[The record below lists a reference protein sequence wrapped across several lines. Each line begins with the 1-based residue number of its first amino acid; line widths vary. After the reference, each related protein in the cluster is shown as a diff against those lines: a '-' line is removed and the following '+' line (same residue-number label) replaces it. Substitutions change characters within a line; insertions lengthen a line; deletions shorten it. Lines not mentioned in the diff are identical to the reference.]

1 MFCWGY
7 YIKEHKSHTGVF
19 ILESLK
25 CDGCPREMPT
35 CSSGLKLSHSLIFGL
50 TLKIKGGELSILVA
64 STVPRAALP
73 RAGAFNFLSL

>member
-1 MFCWGY
+1 
-7 YIKEHKSHTGVF
+7 
-19 ILESLK
+19 
-25 CDGCPREMPT
+25 MPT